1 MVVIRRAE
9 VGDALAYAKVQ
20 DQEWD
25 ESMSAVVPKIESRIA
40 TFPEGVLV
48 AEHNGVVV
56 GGMTF
61 IRIDGYDVD
70 EERSWEDITDNG
82 WCTTHVAHGSVLFG
96 VDLSVSRH
104 APRST
109 AVLMFMAGLELTIRQ
124 GTERLVWGGR
134 MPRYHRHASKMSAAE
149 YATKRTSKG
158 RYMDP
163 EIELYSKVP
172 GVEMVGVVPE
182 YFKDWESLNYGVMF
196 NWNNP
201 VVRFPFLRPFR
212 GQIVAAL
219 YRASRRKSV
228 KRAKP
233 SVAIGAGKA
242 RAG

>member
-1 MVVIRRAE
+1 MVLIRRAE
-9 VGDALAYAKVQ
+9 LDDALAYAQVQ

-25 ESMSAVVPKIESRIA
+25 ESMSAVVSKIESRIA
-40 TFPEGVLV
+40 TFADGVLV
-48 AEHNGVVV
+48 AEHNGAVV

-61 IRIDGYDVD
+61 IRIDGYDVHD
-70 EERSWEDITDNG
+70 ARSWEDITDNG
-82 WCTTHVAHGSVLFG
+82 WCTTHQDEGSVLFG
-96 VDLSVSRH
+96 VDLSISRH

-109 AVLMFMAGLELTIRQ
+109 AVLMFMAGLELTIRE

-149 YATKRTSKG
+149 YAARKTSRG

-172 GVEMVGVVPE
+172 GVQIAGVVPE
-182 YFKDWESLNYGVMF
+182 YFKDWESMNYGVMF

-212 GQIVAAL
+212 RQIVAAL
-219 YRASRRKSV
+219 YRASGRKRV
-228 KRAKP
+228 KRA
-233 SVAIGAGKA
+233 SAGALV
-242 RAG
+242 RVHPTET